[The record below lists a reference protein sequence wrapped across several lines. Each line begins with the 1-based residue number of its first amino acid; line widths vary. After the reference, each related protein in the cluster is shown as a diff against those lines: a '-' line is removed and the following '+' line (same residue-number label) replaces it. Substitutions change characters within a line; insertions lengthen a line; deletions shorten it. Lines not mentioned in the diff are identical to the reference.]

1 MKKNEKNLP
10 NNTNTHPDPTLIIAG
25 GRVID
30 PATRTDGIMDV
41 SIAGD
46 KIIGVGPD
54 QFRSSQTKVINAN
67 GCLVTPGLI
76 DLHTHVYRGFGGWT
90 FGAAIDPDEVGVRS
104 AVTTVVDCSTFP
116 NTFTGLR
123 QDEISNAT
131 TRILSFMK
139 LSDTWW
145 DTFLRLD
152 LWRGSDTELQRLLEP
167 EKVGRFAMD
176 NRDIIK
182 GIKVL
187 AIGPASGSA
196 GIKALAMGKE
206 AANVAGVPLVSHISN
221 PVFKQTESGLKTLT
235 GEVLDL
241 LEGGDVLI
249 HCFTGLEGGLV
260 QPDGSVLPQLEP
272 ALKRGVL
279 LDVAHGAYMFSFDS
293 AKRLLEDGIVPN
305 TISTDIH
312 MDNRK
317 TMVFDLPTTLSKFLA
332 LGLGLGEAIATAT
345 INPAK
350 ALGMENV
357 IGSLRPGMDADVSI
371 LKEVKGKWLFVDSLG
386 KTVRSDTTLTPFGA
400 VRMGKYIESDP
411 STFLLSVDASENG
424 PVPIWK
430 LRSPRTGRN

>member
-1 MKKNEKNLP
+1 MSQ
-10 NNTNTHPDPTLIIAG
+10 HPDATLIIAG

-30 PATRTDGIMDV
+30 PAVGTDGIMDV
-41 SIAGD
+41 SISGD
-46 KIIGVGPD
+46 KIIGVAPD
-54 QFRSSQTKVINAN
+54 IARSPQTKVINAE

-76 DLHTHVYRGFGGWT
+76 DLHTHIYRGFGGWT

-116 NTFTGLR
+116 NTFTGLK
-123 QDEISNAT
+123 QGEVSNAT

-187 AIGPASGSA
+187 ATGPASGSA

-206 AANVAGVPLVSHISN
+206 AANSAGIPLVSHISN
-221 PVFKQTESGLKTLT
+221 PVFKQTQSGLKTLT

-249 HCFTGLEGGLV
+249 HCFTGLEGGLI
-260 QPDGSVLPQLEP
+260 QSDGSVLPQLEP

-279 LDVAHGAYMFSFDS
+279 LDVAHGAYMFSFDT
-293 AKRLLEDGIVPN
+293 AKRLLNDGIVPN

-312 MDNRK
+312 MDNRRN
-317 TMVFDLPTTLSKFLA
+317 MVFDLPTTLSKFLA
-332 LGLGLGEAIATAT
+332 LGLGLEETIATAT

-350 ALGMENV
+350 TLGMEDV
-357 IGSLRPGMDADVSI
+357 IGSLKPGMDADVSI
-371 LKEVKGKWLFVDSLG
+371 LKENDGEWLFVDSLG
-386 KTVRSDTTLTPFGA
+386 RTVRGDTTLTPSGA
-400 VRMGKYIESDP
+400 VREGKYIESDP
-411 STFLLSVDASENG
+411 STFLLASDASDDG
-424 PVPIWK
+424 PMPVWK
-430 LRSPRTGRN
+430 LRSPRTVSN

>member
-1 MKKNEKNLP
+1 
-10 NNTNTHPDPTLIIAG
+10 
-25 GRVID
+25 
-30 PATRTDGIMDV
+30 
-41 SIAGD
+41 
-46 KIIGVGPD
+46 
-54 QFRSSQTKVINAN
+54 
-67 GCLVTPGLI
+67 
-76 DLHTHVYRGFGGWT
+76 
-90 FGAAIDPDEVGVRS
+90 
-104 AVTTVVDCSTFP
+104 
-116 NTFTGLR
+116 
-123 QDEISNAT
+123 
-131 TRILSFMK
+131 
-139 LSDTWW
+139 SDTWW

-411 STFLLSVDASENG
+411 STFLLSVDTSENG

>member
-46 KIIGVGPD
+46 KIIGVAPD

-260 QPDGSVLPQLEP
+260 QPDGS
-272 ALKRGVL
+272 
-279 LDVAHGAYMFSFDS
+279 
-293 AKRLLEDGIVPN
+293 
-305 TISTDIH
+305 
-312 MDNRK
+312 
-317 TMVFDLPTTLSKFLA
+317 
-332 LGLGLGEAIATAT
+332 
-345 INPAK
+345 
-350 ALGMENV
+350 
-357 IGSLRPGMDADVSI
+357 
-371 LKEVKGKWLFVDSLG
+371 
-386 KTVRSDTTLTPFGA
+386 
-400 VRMGKYIESDP
+400 
-411 STFLLSVDASENG
+411 
-424 PVPIWK
+424 
-430 LRSPRTGRN
+430 